1 MHHGVG
7 KPVKDKTSDANQA
20 RPDRDRPNW
29 SSPRHPKKKPSKP
42 FEGEEFDL
50 VDTVHE
56 KVKETQIKT
65 DKIKEIE
72 AFFSQAHTGIPP
84 LNIVPMSP
92 IDLPVGFKMYTC
104 GECLTSP
111 IDPVK
116 LLDFV
121 RQGPDAFRPTHVC
134 RQEDL
139 EIKRQRAEKGIYL
152 DFITT
157 WDKLRSFSIGFLA
170 DMLHKWFGPHKDLSA
185 NVVEIDES
193 ATRVGKLLP
202 INLESI
208 GNDHWI
214 RRALDDDEVNGSTT
228 IDENELKVFLNLAN
242 GTFALFHAKLKNEDK
257 YMYAYVGPR
266 WWRTFLLDVLSPL

>member
-1 MHHGVG
+1 MHYGVG

-56 KVKETQIKT
+56 KVKETQVKT

-116 LLDFV
+116 LSDFM
-121 RQGPDAFRPTHVC
+121 RHGPDAFRPTHVC

-139 EIKRQRAEKGIYL
+139 EIKRQRAKKGIHV

-170 DMLHKWFGPHKDLSA
+170 NMLRQWFGPQKDVST
-185 NVVEIDES
+185 NVIEVDEL
-193 ATRVGKLLP
+193 TCRNGKLLP
-202 INLESI
+202 VELGTI

-214 RRALDDDEVNGSTT
+214 YRASRNDKHLGSTT
-228 IDENELKVFLNLAN
+228 INENELRAFLNLAK
-242 GTFALFHAKLKNEDK
+242 GTFALFRAKIENQDK
-257 YMYAYVGPR
+257 YFYAYILPGG
-266 WWRTFLLDVLSPL
+266 